1 MLITKAKA
9 MANGDETGAIVAL
22 AIEDRGAEN
31 VQHSGW
37 TNMGAARKEKQVN
50 GIADRKIDIVDSDS
64 NRDRRIGDDLLQ
76 SRRRSR

>member
-22 AIEDRGAEN
+22 AIEDRGAES
-31 VQHSGW
+31 VQHSGR

-50 GIADRKIDIVDSDS
+50 GIAHRKIDIVK
-64 NRDRRIGDDLLQ
+64 IGKKLPRQ
-76 SRRRSR
+76 SRPRSR

>member
-1 MLITKAKA
+1 

-31 VQHSGW
+31 VQRLGR
-37 TNMGAARKEKQVN
+37 TNRWAARKEKQVN
-50 GIADRKIDIVDSDS
+50 GIADRKIDIVNSDS
-64 NRDRRIGDDLLQ
+64 RRDRRIGDDLLQ

>member
-1 MLITKAKA
+1 

-22 AIEDRGAEN
+22 AIEDRGAES
-31 VQHSGW
+31 VQHSGR

-50 GIADRKIDIVDSDS
+50 GIAHRKIDIVDSDS